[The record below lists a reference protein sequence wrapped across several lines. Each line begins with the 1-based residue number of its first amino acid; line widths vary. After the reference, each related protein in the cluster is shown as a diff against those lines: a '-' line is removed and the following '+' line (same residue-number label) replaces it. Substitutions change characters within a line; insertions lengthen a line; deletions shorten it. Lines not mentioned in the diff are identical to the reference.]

1 MKKYSSIA
9 MVAMLVVLT
18 YTATM
23 AQSSADKPP
32 PSSRGGATTNSKP
45 ELKLTKRDILNSS
58 KITFLGI
65 DLTET
70 LFVGG
75 YEEWKS
81 EDELKRLNPQWNQLM
96 VSEADKYNLRRAL
109 RNNNID
115 YQVGICID
123 HNDNVNFKEKIT
135 FTDPGKPLTSEQIQN
150 IMNSY
155 DFKDLTGLGMMF
167 VIESFNKNKAE
178 GTMALT
184 FVNLNNKEIIYEER
198 LSGPSAGFGLR
209 NHWARSILEAI
220 IQIDKK
226 RYKTWEKTF

>member
-1 MKKYSSIA
+1 

-32 PSSRGGATTNSKP
+32 PSSRGGATTSSKP

-150 IMNSY
+150 IMSSY

>member
-1 MKKYSSIA
+1 MKKQSSIA

-32 PSSRGGATTNSKP
+32 PSSRGGATTSSKP
-45 ELKLTKRDILNSS
+45 ELKLTKRDILNYE

-70 LFVGG
+70 IFVGG

-96 VSEADKYNLRRAL
+96 ASEADKYNLRRAL

-135 FTDPGKPLTSEQIQN
+135 FTDPDKPLTSEQIQN
-150 IMNSY
+150 IVKSY

-178 GTMALT
+178 GTMILT

-209 NHWARSILEAI
+209 NHWARTILEAI
-220 IQIDKK
+220 IQVDKK
-226 RYKTWEKTF
+226 RYKAWEKTF

>member
-1 MKKYSSIA
+1 MKKQSSIA

-32 PSSRGGATTNSKP
+32 PSSRGGATTSNKP
-45 ELKLTKRDILNSS
+45 ELKLTKRDILNYD

-70 LFVGG
+70 IFVGG

-96 VSEADKYNLRRAL
+96 ASEADKYNLRRAL

-135 FTDPGKPLTSEQIQN
+135 FTDPDKPLTSEQIQN
-150 IMNSY
+150 IVKSY

-178 GTMALT
+178 GTMILT

-209 NHWARSILEAI
+209 NHWARTILEAI
-220 IQIDKK
+220 IQVDKK
-226 RYKTWEKTF
+226 RYKAWEKTF

>member
-32 PSSRGGATTNSKP
+32 PSSRGGATTSSKP

-150 IMNSY
+150 IMSSY

-167 VIESFNKNKAE
+167 VIESFNKNKEE

>member
-1 MKKYSSIA
+1 MKKQSSIA

-32 PSSRGGATTNSKP
+32 PSSRGGATTSSKP

-150 IMNSY
+150 IMSSY

>member
-32 PSSRGGATTNSKP
+32 PSSRGGATTSSKP

-150 IMNSY
+150 IMSSY